1 MLWLLFSKPSPAVSA
16 TITSTTITSTTIASP
31 VASAGASSFT
41 ASNAAP
47 NATTLTAASAVA
59 NQHVHIGTSNK
70 RAYADVDRLYT
81 MAGGNLQRLRLQL
94 GQHLDRQ
101 TGVDYQCRH
110 LCVG

>member
-1 MLWLLFSKPSPAVSA
+1 MLRLLFALTTTALAA
-16 TITSTTITSTTIASP
+16 TIASSSIATAAIASP
-31 VASAGASSFT
+31 VSSAGASPVT
-41 ASNAAP
+41 ASIAAP
-47 NATTLTAASAVA
+47 NATTLTTASAVA

-81 MAGGNLQRLRLQL
+81 MAGDNLQRLRLQL
-94 GQHLDRQ
+94 GQHLDRH

>member
-1 MLWLLFSKPSPAVSA
+1 MLRLLFSKPTTAVSA
-16 TITSTTITSTTIASP
+16 TIAAATISASAVASP

-41 ASNAAP
+41 ASNATP
-47 NATTLTAASAVA
+47 NATALTAASAVA